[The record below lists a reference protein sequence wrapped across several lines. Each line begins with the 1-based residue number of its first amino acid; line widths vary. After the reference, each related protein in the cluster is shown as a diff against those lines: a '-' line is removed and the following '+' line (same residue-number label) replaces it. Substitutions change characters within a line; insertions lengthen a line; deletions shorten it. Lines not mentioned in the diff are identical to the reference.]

1 MSKKSKLSPYKIAKT
16 LDGYSESDY
25 PAIPTAIQNSK
36 NHVETREERERRLKQ
51 QHTNNSKNR
60 NKLGS
65 TEHVDMRE
73 EEFPKKQKRR
83 ARK

>member
-60 NKLGS
+60 NKFGS
-65 TEHVDMRE
+65 TDMCCE
-73 EEFPKKQKRR
+73 DESPNKQKRR